1 VQDPVPTRPTDLVS
15 PNKWPAPRRRSRRQR
30 TVADRLTATRCLTAT
45 ETPTHGASAV
55 HVVAALGPEI
65 DEAAR
70 RRSRA
75 DGQHQ
80 HPGTSAD
87 IHDEA
92 HPLLNHR
99 EAGR

>member
-1 VQDPVPTRPTDLVS
+1 MQDPVPTRPTDLVS

-45 ETPTHGASAV
+45 ETPMHGASAV

-65 DEAAR
+65 DEAAGP
-70 RRSRA
+70 RSWA
-75 DGQHQ
+75 DGPHQ
-80 HPGTSAD
+80 HAGMSAAAR
-87 IHDEA
+87 DEVP
-92 HPLLNHR
+92 PLLDDR